1 MSISSQFLLGHL
13 DLVNWVV
20 DTQPLDIPTPGTYP
34 LPGHIYPQKGPG
46 TRHAH
51 PQKGHV
57 TRDNHPHV
65 DRQIPVKT
73 LPFCNFVGGQQ
84 KYPHELHVFQIQ
96 DSSSED
102 ENPSHIDKP
111 SSSEL
116 STAVTTFKKGKKL
129 KQKSYKY

>member
-1 MSISSQFLLGHL
+1 M
-13 DLVNWVV
+13 
-20 DTQPLDIPTPGTYP
+20 
-34 LPGHIYPQKGPG
+34 
-46 TRHAH
+46 
-51 PQKGHV
+51 
-57 TRDNHPHV
+57 TRDTHPHV

-73 LPFCNFVGGQQ
+73 LPFRNFVGGQQ

-116 STAVTTFKKGKKL
+116 STAVITFKKGKKL
-129 KQKSYKY
+129 KLKSYKNWNENSVLSLITTLGPTYNEQFDA